1 MKKRAIILS
10 AAVVVVAAVII
21 LIVRRN
27 GPEQTV
33 SYATV
38 TIAPASISNSVTATG
53 TVEPITQV
61 EIGTQVSGMISK
73 IYVDYNSVVKAGQL
87 LAEMDMT
94 TLLAEYQA
102 SEASLASS
110 RTEYEYQT
118 KNYERQKNLFEK
130 GLISSSDFETA
141 EYEYYKS
148 KSAYEQSQANS
159 VKAKTNIGYARI
171 TSPIDGVVLSRDVD
185 EGQTVAAGYST
196 PTLFTVANDL
206 TKMQVIA
213 DVDEAD
219 IGEVEEGQTVSFTV
233 DAFPDDTFTGT
244 VRQVRLQSTTTS
256 NVVTYEVVI
265 DAPNPDLKLM
275 PGLTANVSIATLDKS
290 GIFIVPL
297 KALRFEPEGYRA
309 ADGLPEKHVWV
320 ERNGSLEPVEV
331 VTGVSD
337 GIYTEIVSGLSAGD
351 KVVTGMASVSPK
363 ASGAPATESGEE
375 SPFMPKRPNDRNKK
389 DSTKNK

>member
-10 AAVVVVAAVII
+10 AAVVVVAAVIL

-27 GPEQTV
+27 GPEQAV

-73 IYVDYNSVVKAGQL
+73 IYVDYNSVVKARQL

-309 ADGLPEKHVWV
+309 ADGLLEKHVWV

-331 VTGVSD
+331 VNGVSD
-337 GIYTEIVSGLSAGD
+337 GIYTEIVSGLSGGD
-351 KVVTGMASVSPK
+351 QTVDALRGI
-363 ASGAPATESGEE
+363 
-375 SPFMPKRPNDRNKK
+375 
-389 DSTKNK
+389 